1 MRVNLINEINPNY
14 TATEQIL
21 TNRGI
26 PYDKINA
33 YLNTID
39 SDINSFFDLN
49 NMEAAVKML
58 FKHLKSNSRILIQ
71 VDSDVDGFTSAAL
84 LYNYLRANYPNA
96 RIDYQ
101 VHDQKR
107 HGLDMV
113 DSIYQNK
120 YDLIIV
126 PDAGSNEY
134 EKHKELKDLNID
146 CLVLDHH
153 DALYESEFALVVNNQ
168 LSERYENKDLSG
180 VGIVWQLC
188 RAMDHF
194 SIEKSNRPADSYL
207 DLVAVGLVADMVDV
221 RSFETRR
228 LIDKGLEIINNPHAK
243 GKNIFLTEIIKK
255 QSYSLGPEVTPTGI
269 AFYIAPLINAVVR
282 VGTHEERI
290 FIFECFLDEIA
301 NELLPSTKRGSK
313 PGDTET
319 RVEQG
324 VRVAGNIRNRQK
336 REQEKAA
343 KIFGQHIDQE
353 YLDNNSLIVLDTGGT
368 VVKDLNGLIANQMQ
382 AKYKRPALVI
392 SEVDGY
398 IEGSARG
405 YESNVMKDFKEYI
418 NNSGLAEFAEG
429 HPNAFGVRFTKENF
443 KKFIEFSNKD
453 LDYGNAHKEYDV
465 DFIID
470 YEDLD
475 SDMILEIAKLEKLW
489 GTGLKEPLIMFKN
502 VIIDRTKKFLMK
514 GNTLKLMAKDIP
526 CIKFRAPD
534 GAFEELAPNE
544 YTNSIV
550 DIVGKPNLNVFNG
563 QTIGQIFI
571 EDYEIVGTKVNF

>member
-33 YLNTID
+33 YLNTTD
-39 SDINSFFDLN
+39 SDINNFLDLN

-58 FKHLKSNSRILIQ
+58 FKHLKNNSKILIQ

-134 EKHKELKDLNID
+134 EKHKILKDLNID

-153 DALYESEFALVVNNQ
+153 DAPYESEFALVVNNQ
-168 LSERYENKDLSG
+168 LSKRYENKDLSG

-194 SIEKSNRPADSYL
+194 SIEKPNRPADSYL
-207 DLVAVGLVADMVDV
+207 DLVAVGLVADMIDV

-228 LIDKGLEIINNPHAK
+228 LIDKGLEIINNPHAR
-243 GKNIFLTEIIKK
+243 GKNIFLAEIVKK
-255 QSYSLGPEVTPTGI
+255 QSYSLGSEVTLTGI

-324 VRVAGNIRNRQK
+324 VRVAVNIRNRQK
-336 REQEKAA
+336 REQDKAA
-343 KIFGQHIDQE
+343 KIFEQYINQE

-368 VVKDLNGLIANQMQ
+368 VAKDLNGLIANQMQ
-382 AKYKRPALVI
+382 AKYKRPALVV

-405 YESNVMKDFKEYI
+405 YESNIMKDFKSYVI
-418 NNSGLAEFAEG
+418 NSGLAEFAEG

-453 LDYGNAHKEYDV
+453 LDYGDAHKEYDV

-475 SDMILEIAKLEKLW
+475 SDMILEIAKLEKFW

-502 VIIDRTKKFLMK
+502 VIIDKTKKFLMK

-526 CIKFRAPD
+526 CIKFRAPE

-544 YTNSIV
+544 YIDSIV

-563 QTIGQIFI
+563 QTNAQIFI

>member
-1 MRVNLINEINPNY
+1 MKIRLINERNPKY
-14 TATEQIL
+14 TPTEQVL
-21 TNRGI
+21 VNRGI
-26 PYDKINA
+26 PYEDIEHF
-33 YLNTID
+33 LNLTD
-39 SDINSFFDLN
+39 DDIESFNDLDN
-49 NMEAAVKML
+49 IEEAVNMM
-58 FKHLKSNSRILIQ
+58 FHHLEKNSRILIQ

-84 LYNYLRANYPNA
+84 LYNYLRANYPES
-96 RIDYQ
+96 RIEYQ

-120 YDLIIV
+120 YDLVIV

-153 DALYESEFALVVNNQ
+153 DAPYESEFALVVNNQ

-194 SIEKSNRPADSYL
+194 SIEESNRPADSYL
-207 DLVAVGLVADMVDV
+207 DLVAVGLVADMMDV

-243 GKNIFLTEIIKK
+243 GKNTFLTEIVEK

-290 FIFECFLDEIA
+290 STFECFLDEIA
-301 NELLPSTKRGSK
+301 NEPLPSTKRGSK
-313 PGDTET
+313 PGDTEI

-336 REQEKAA
+336 REQDRGAET
-343 KIFGQHIDQE
+343 FGQHIDQE
-353 YLDNNSLIVLDTGGT
+353 YLDNNSFIVLDTGGT

-382 AKYKRPALVI
+382 SKYKRPSLVI
-392 SEVDGY
+392 SEVNGF
-398 IEGSARG
+398 IEGSGRG
-405 YESNVMKDFKEYI
+405 YESNVMKDFKGYI
-418 NNSGLAEFAEG
+418 NDSGLAEFAEG
-429 HPNAFGVRFTKENF
+429 HPNAFGVRFTQENF

-453 LDYGNAHKEYDV
+453 LDYGDAHKEYDV

-475 SDMILEIAKLEKLW
+475 SDMILEIAKLEKFW
-489 GTGLKEPLIMFKN
+489 GTGLKEPFIMFKN
-502 VIIDRTKKFLMK
+502 VNIDGTKKSLMK

-526 CIKFRAPD
+526 CIKFRAPE
-534 GAFEELAPNE
+534 GVFEELAPNE
-544 YTNSIV
+544 YTDSIV

-563 QTIGQIFI
+563 QTSGQIFI
-571 EDYEIVGTKVNF
+571 EDYKIVGTKVNF

>member
-1 MRVNLINEINPNY
+1 MQINLINEINPNY

-26 PYDKINA
+26 PYDKIDDF
-33 YLNTID
+33 LNTTD
-39 SDINSFFDLN
+39 SDINSFLDLN
-49 NMEAAVKML
+49 NMEAAVEML
-58 FKHLKSNSRILIQ
+58 FKHLKGESRILIQ
-71 VDSDVDGFTSAAL
+71 VDSDVDGYTSAAL
-84 LYNYLRANYPNA
+84 LYNYLRANHPNA

-120 YDLIIV
+120 YDLVIV

-146 CLVLDHH
+146 CLILDHH
-153 DALYESEFALVVNNQ
+153 DAPYESEFALVVNNQ
-168 LSERYENKDLSG
+168 LSEDYENKELSG

-194 SIEKSNRPADSYL
+194 SVGESNRLADSYL
-207 DLVAVGLVADMVDV
+207 DLVAVGLVADMMDV

-228 LIDKGLEIINNPHAK
+228 LIEKGLEIINNPHAK
-243 GKNIFLTEIIKK
+243 GKNTFLAEIVEK
-255 QSYSLGPEVTPTGI
+255 QSYSLRPEVTPTGI
-269 AFYIAPLINAVVR
+269 AFYIAPLVNAVVR

-290 FIFECFLDEIA
+290 SIFECFLDEIA
-301 NELLPSTKRGSK
+301 SEPLPSTKRGSK
-313 PGDTET
+313 PGDTEI

-336 REQEKAA
+336 REQDKGAET
-343 KIFGQHIDQE
+343 FGQHINHE

-382 AKYKRPALVI
+382 AKYKRPSLVI
-392 SEVDGY
+392 SEVDGF
-398 IEGSARG
+398 IEGSGRG
-405 YESNVMKDFKEYI
+405 YESNVMKDFKGYI
-418 NNSGLAEFAEG
+418 NDSGLAEFAEG

-443 KKFIEFSNKD
+443 EKFIEFSNKD
-453 LDYGNAHKEYDV
+453 LDYGDAHKEYDV

-489 GTGLKEPLIMFKN
+489 GTGLKEPFIMFKN
-502 VIIDRTKKFLMK
+502 VIIDRTKKSLMK

-526 CIKFRAPD
+526 CIKFRAPE

-544 YTNSIV
+544 YTDSIV

-563 QTIGQIFI
+563 QTNGQIFI
-571 EDYEIVGTKVNF
+571 DDYKIVGTKVNF

>member
-33 YLNTID
+33 YLNTTD
-39 SDINSFFDLN
+39 SDINSFLDLN

-58 FKHLKSNSRILIQ
+58 FKHLKSNSSILIQ

-107 HGLDMV
+107 HGLNMV

-134 EKHKELKDLNID
+134 EKHKILKDLNID

-153 DALYESEFALVVNNQ
+153 DAPYESEFALVVNNQ
-168 LSERYENKDLSG
+168 LSEKYENKDLSG

-194 SIEKSNRPADSYL
+194 SIEEPNRPADSYL
-207 DLVAVGLVADMVDV
+207 DLVAVGLVADMMDV

-243 GKNIFLTEIIKK
+243 GKNIFLAEIVKK

-269 AFYIAPLINAVVR
+269 AFYIAPLINSVVR

-324 VRVAGNIRNRQK
+324 VRVASNIRNRQK
-336 REQEKAA
+336 REQDKAA
-343 KIFGQHIDQE
+343 KIFEQHIDQE

-368 VVKDLNGLIANQMQ
+368 VAKDLNGLIANQMQ
-382 AKYKRPALVI
+382 AKYKRPALVV

-405 YESNVMKDFKEYI
+405 YESNIMKDFKSYVI
-418 NNSGLAEFAEG
+418 NSGLAEFAEG

-453 LDYGNAHKEYDV
+453 LDYGDAHKEYDV

-475 SDMILEIAKLEKLW
+475 SNMILEIAKLEKFW
-489 GTGLKEPLIMFKN
+489 GTGLQEPFIMFKN
-502 VIIDRTKKFLMK
+502 VVIDRSKKFLMK

-526 CIKFRAPD
+526 CIKFRAPK

-563 QTIGQIFI
+563 QINAQIFI

>member
-1 MRVNLINEINPNY
+1 MQINLINEMNPNY

-26 PYDKINA
+26 PYDKINGF
-33 YLNTID
+33 LNTTD
-39 SDINSFFDLN
+39 SDINSFLDLD

-58 FKHLKSNSRILIQ
+58 FKHLNGNSRILIQ

-84 LYNYLRANYPNA
+84 LYNYLRANYPNV
-96 RIDYQ
+96 RVDYQ

-120 YDLIIV
+120 YDLVIV

-153 DALYESEFALVVNNQ
+153 DAPYESEFALVVNNQ
-168 LSERYENKDLSG
+168 LSERYKNKDLSG

-194 SIEKSNRPADSYL
+194 SIEESNRPADSYL

-228 LIDKGLEIINNPHAK
+228 LIDKGLEMINNPHAK
-243 GKNIFLTEIIKK
+243 GKNIFLTEIVEK

-282 VGTHEERI
+282 VGTHVERI
-290 FIFECFLDEIA
+290 STFECFLDEIA
-301 NELLPSTKRGSK
+301 SEPLPSTKRGSK
-313 PGDTET
+313 PGDTEI

-336 REQEKAA
+336 REQDKGAET
-343 KIFGQHIDQE
+343 FGQHINQE
-353 YLDNNSLIVLDTGGT
+353 YLDNNSFIVLDTGGT

-382 AKYKRPALVI
+382 AKYKRPSLVI
-392 SEVDGY
+392 SEVDGF
-398 IEGSARG
+398 IEGSGRG
-405 YESNVMKDFKEYI
+405 YESNILKDFKEYI
-418 NNSGLAEFAEG
+418 NDSGLAEFAEG

-443 KKFIEFSNKD
+443 KEFIEFSNKD
-453 LDYGNAHKEYDV
+453 LDYGDAHKEYDV

-475 SDMILEIAKLEKLW
+475 SDMILEIAKLEKFW
-489 GTGLKEPLIMFKN
+489 GTGLNEPFIMFKN
-502 VIIDRTKKFLMK
+502 VNIDGTKKSLMK
-514 GNTLKLMAKDIP
+514 SNTLKLMAKDIP
-526 CIKFRAPD
+526 CIKFRAPE

-550 DIVGKPNLNVFNG
+550 DIVGRPNLNVFNG
-563 QTIGQIFI
+563 QTSGQIFI
-571 EDYEIVGTKVNF
+571 EDYKIVGTKVNF

>member
-1 MRVNLINEINPNY
+1 MQINLINEINPNY

-33 YLNTID
+33 YLNTTD
-39 SDINSFFDLN
+39 SDINSFLDLN

-153 DALYESEFALVVNNQ
+153 DAPYESEFALVVNNQ
-168 LSERYENKDLSG
+168 LSEKYENKDLSG

-194 SIEKSNRPADSYL
+194 SIEKLNRPADSYL
-207 DLVAVGLVADMVDV
+207 DLVAVGLIADMVDI

-228 LIDKGLEIINNPHAK
+228 LIDKGLEIINNPYAR
-243 GKNIFLTEIIKK
+243 GKNIFLTKIVEK

-269 AFYIAPLINAVVR
+269 AFYIAPLINSVVR

-301 NELLPSTKRGSK
+301 DELLPSTKRGSE

-336 REQEKAA
+336 REQDKAA
-343 KIFGQHIDQE
+343 KIFEQHIDQE

-368 VVKDLNGLIANQMQ
+368 VTKDLNGLIANQMQ
-382 AKYKRPALVI
+382 AKYKRPSLVV

-405 YESNVMKDFKEYI
+405 YESNIMKDFKSYVI
-418 NNSGLAEFAEG
+418 DSGLAEFAEG

-443 KKFIEFSNKD
+443 KKFIELSNKD
-453 LDYGNAHKEYDV
+453 LDYGDAHKEYDV

-475 SDMILEIAKLEKLW
+475 SDMILEIAKLEKFW

-502 VIIDRTKKFLMK
+502 VIIDKTKKSLMK

-526 CIKFRAPD
+526 CIKFRAPE

-563 QTIGQIFI
+563 QTNGQIFI
-571 EDYEIVGTKVNF
+571 EDYKIVGTKVNF

>member
-33 YLNTID
+33 YLNTTD
-39 SDINSFFDLN
+39 SDINSFLDLN
-49 NMEAAVKML
+49 NMEAAIKML

-134 EKHKELKDLNID
+134 EKHKVLKDLNID
-146 CLVLDHH
+146 CLILDHH
-153 DALYESEFALVVNNQ
+153 DTPYESEFALVVNNQ
-168 LSERYENKDLSG
+168 LSERYKNKDLSG

-194 SIEKSNRPADSYL
+194 SIEKLNRPADSYL
-207 DLVAVGLVADMVDV
+207 DLVAVGLIADMMDI

-243 GKNIFLTEIIKK
+243 GKNIFLAEIVKK
-255 QSYSLGPEVTPTGI
+255 QSYSLGPEVTPIGI

-290 FIFECFLDEIA
+290 FIFKCFLDEIA

-368 VVKDLNGLIANQMQ
+368 VAKDLNGLIANQMQ
-382 AKYKRPALVI
+382 AKYKRPALVV

-405 YESNVMKDFKEYI
+405 YESNIMKDFKSYVI
-418 NNSGLAEFAEG
+418 NSGLAEFAEG

-443 KKFIEFSNKD
+443 KKFIEFSNMD
-453 LDYGNAHKEYDV
+453 LNYGDAHKEYDV

-475 SDMILEIAKLEKLW
+475 SDMILEIAKLEKFW

-502 VIIDRTKKFLMK
+502 VIIDKTKKFLMK

-550 DIVGKPNLNVFNG
+550 DIVGKPNLNVFND
-563 QTIGQIFI
+563 QINAQIFI

>member
-1 MRVNLINEINPNY
+1 MQINLINEINPNY

-33 YLNTID
+33 YLNTTD
-39 SDINSFFDLN
+39 SDINSFLDLN

-153 DALYESEFALVVNNQ
+153 DAPYESEFALVVNNQ
-168 LSERYENKDLSG
+168 LSEKYENKDLSG

-194 SIEKSNRPADSYL
+194 SIEKPNRPADSYL
-207 DLVAVGLVADMVDV
+207 DLVAVGLIADMVDI

-228 LIDKGLEIINNPHAK
+228 LIDKGLEIINNPYAR
-243 GKNIFLTEIIKK
+243 GKNIFLTKIVEK

-269 AFYIAPLINAVVR
+269 AFYIAPLINSVVR

-301 NELLPSTKRGSK
+301 DELLPSTKRGSE

-336 REQEKAA
+336 REQDKAA
-343 KIFGQHIDQE
+343 KIFEQHIDQE

-368 VVKDLNGLIANQMQ
+368 VTKDLNGLIANQMQ
-382 AKYKRPALVI
+382 ANYKRPSLVV

-405 YESNVMKDFKEYI
+405 YESNIMKDFKSYVI
-418 NNSGLAEFAEG
+418 DSGLAEFAEG

-443 KKFIEFSNKD
+443 KKFIELSNKD
-453 LDYGNAHKEYDV
+453 LDYGDAHKEYDV

-475 SDMILEIAKLEKLW
+475 SDMILEIAKLEKFW

-502 VIIDRTKKFLMK
+502 VIIDKTKKSLMK

-526 CIKFRAPD
+526 CIKFRAPE

-563 QTIGQIFI
+563 QTNGQIFI
-571 EDYEIVGTKVNF
+571 EDYKIVGTKVNF

>member
-1 MRVNLINEINPNY
+1 MQINLINEINPNY

-33 YLNTID
+33 YLNTTD
-39 SDINSFFDLN
+39 SDINSFLDLN

-153 DALYESEFALVVNNQ
+153 DTPYESEFALVVNNQ
-168 LSERYENKDLSG
+168 LSEKYENKDLSG

-194 SIEKSNRPADSYL
+194 SIEKLNRPADSYL
-207 DLVAVGLVADMVDV
+207 DLVAVGLIADMVDI

-228 LIDKGLEIINNPHAK
+228 LIDKGLEIINNPHAR
-243 GKNIFLTEIIKK
+243 GKNIFLTKIVEK
-255 QSYSLGPEVTPTGI
+255 QSYSLGSEVTPTGI

-368 VVKDLNGLIANQMQ
+368 VAKDLNGLIANQMQ
-382 AKYKRPALVI
+382 AKYKRPSLVV

-405 YESNVMKDFKEYI
+405 YESNIMKDFKEYI

-475 SDMILEIAKLEKLW
+475 SDMILEIAKLEKFW
-489 GTGLKEPLIMFKN
+489 GTGLKEPFIMFKN
-502 VIIDRTKKFLMK
+502 VIIDRTKKSLMK

-526 CIKFRAPD
+526 CIKFRAHE

-563 QTIGQIFI
+563 QINAQIFI

>member
-1 MRVNLINEINPNY
+1 MQINLINEINPNY

-26 PYDKINA
+26 PYDKIDGF
-33 YLNTID
+33 LNTTD
-39 SDINSFFDLN
+39 SDINSFLDLN

-58 FKHLKSNSRILIQ
+58 FKHLKGNSRILIQ

-84 LYNYLRANYPNA
+84 LYNYLRANYPNV

-113 DSIYQNK
+113 DGIYQNK
-120 YDLIIV
+120 YDLVIV

-153 DALYESEFALVVNNQ
+153 DAPYESEFALVVNNQ
-168 LSERYENKDLSG
+168 LSERYENKELSG

-194 SIEKSNRPADSYL
+194 SIEEPNRPADSYL
-207 DLVAVGLVADMVDV
+207 DLVAVGLVADMMDV

-243 GKNIFLTEIIKK
+243 GKNIFLTEIVEK

-290 FIFECFLDEIA
+290 SIFECFLDEIA
-301 NELLPSTKRGSK
+301 NEPLPSTKRGSK
-313 PGDTET
+313 PGDTEI

-336 REQEKAA
+336 REQDRSAET
-343 KIFGQHIDQE
+343 FGQHIDQE
-353 YLDNNSLIVLDTGGT
+353 YLDNNSLIVLDTGGA

-382 AKYKRPALVI
+382 SKYKRPSLVI
-392 SEVDGY
+392 SEVDGF
-398 IEGSARG
+398 IEGSGRG
-405 YESNVMKDFKEYI
+405 YESNIMKDFKGYI
-418 NNSGLAEFAEG
+418 NDSGLAEFAEG

-453 LDYGNAHKEYDV
+453 LDYGDAHKEYDV

-470 YEDLD
+470 YEDLN
-475 SDMILEIAKLEKLW
+475 SDMILEIAKLEKFW
-489 GTGLKEPLIMFKN
+489 GTGLKEPFIMFKN
-502 VIIDRTKKFLMK
+502 VNIDGTKKSLMK
-514 GNTLKLMAKDIP
+514 RNTLKLMAKDIP
-526 CIKFRAPD
+526 CIKFRAPE

-544 YTNSIV
+544 YTDSIV

-563 QTIGQIFI
+563 QTSGQIFI
-571 EDYEIVGTKVNF
+571 EDYKIVGTKVNF

>member
-33 YLNTID
+33 YLNTTD
-39 SDINSFFDLN
+39 SDINSFLDLN
-49 NMEAAVKML
+49 NMEAAVKLL
-58 FKHLKSNSRILIQ
+58 FKHLKANSRILIQ

-134 EKHKELKDLNID
+134 EKHKILKDLNID

-153 DALYESEFALVVNNQ
+153 DAPYESEFALVVNNQ
-168 LSERYENKDLSG
+168 LSKRYENKDLSG

-194 SIEKSNRPADSYL
+194 SVEKPNRPADSYL

-243 GKNIFLTEIIKK
+243 GKNIFLAEIVKK
-255 QSYSLGPEVTPTGI
+255 QSYSLGSEVTPTGI
-269 AFYIAPLINAVVR
+269 AFYIAPLINSVVR

-336 REQEKAA
+336 REQDKAA

-368 VVKDLNGLIANQMQ
+368 VAKDLNGLIANQMQ
-382 AKYKRPALVI
+382 AKYKRPSLVV

-405 YESNVMKDFKEYI
+405 YESNIMKDFKSYVI
-418 NNSGLAEFAEG
+418 NSGLAEFAEG

-443 KKFIEFSNKD
+443 KKFIELSNND
-453 LDYGNAHKEYDV
+453 LDYGDAHKEYDV

-475 SDMILEIAKLEKLW
+475 SDMILEIAKLEKFW
-489 GTGLKEPLIMFKN
+489 GTGLQEPFIMFKN
-502 VIIDRTKKFLMK
+502 VVIDRTKKFLMK

-526 CIKFRAPD
+526 CIKFRAPE

-544 YTNSIV
+544 YINSIV

-563 QTIGQIFI
+563 QINAQIFI

>member
-33 YLNTID
+33 YLNTTD
-39 SDINSFFDLN
+39 SDINSFLDLN
-49 NMEAAVKML
+49 NMEAAVKLL
-58 FKHLKSNSRILIQ
+58 FKHLKANSRILIQ

-134 EKHKELKDLNID
+134 EKHKILKDLNID

-153 DALYESEFALVVNNQ
+153 DAPYESEFALVVNNQ
-168 LSERYENKDLSG
+168 LSKRYENKDLSG

-194 SIEKSNRPADSYL
+194 SVEKPNRPADSYL

-243 GKNIFLTEIIKK
+243 GKNIFLAEIVKK

-269 AFYIAPLINAVVR
+269 AFYIAPLINSVVR

-324 VRVAGNIRNRQK
+324 VRVAVNIRNRQK
-336 REQEKAA
+336 REQDKAA

-368 VVKDLNGLIANQMQ
+368 VAKDLNGLIANQMQ
-382 AKYKRPALVI
+382 AKYKRPSLVV

-405 YESNVMKDFKEYI
+405 YESNIMKDFKSYVI
-418 NNSGLAEFAEG
+418 NSGLAEFAEG

-443 KKFIEFSNKD
+443 KKFIELSNND
-453 LDYGNAHKEYDV
+453 LDYGDAHKEYDV

-475 SDMILEIAKLEKLW
+475 SDMILEIAKLEKFW
-489 GTGLKEPLIMFKN
+489 GTGLQEPFIMFKN
-502 VIIDRTKKFLMK
+502 VVIDRTKKFLMK

-526 CIKFRAPD
+526 CIKFRAPE

-544 YTNSIV
+544 YINSIV

-563 QTIGQIFI
+563 QINAQIFI

>member
-33 YLNTID
+33 YLNTTD
-39 SDINSFFDLN
+39 SDINSFLDLN
-49 NMEAAVKML
+49 NMEAAIKML

-134 EKHKELKDLNID
+134 EKHKILKDLNID
-146 CLVLDHH
+146 CLILDHH
-153 DALYESEFALVVNNQ
+153 DTPYESEFALVVNNQ
-168 LSERYENKDLSG
+168 LSERYKNKDLSG

-194 SIEKSNRPADSYL
+194 SIEKLNRPADSYL
-207 DLVAVGLVADMVDV
+207 DLVAVGLIADMMDI

-243 GKNIFLTEIIKK
+243 GKNIFLAEIVKK
-255 QSYSLGPEVTPTGI
+255 QSYSLGPEVTPIGI

-290 FIFECFLDEIA
+290 FIFKCFLDEIA

-368 VVKDLNGLIANQMQ
+368 VAKDLNGLIANQMQ
-382 AKYKRPALVI
+382 AKYKRPALVV

-405 YESNVMKDFKEYI
+405 YESNIMKDFKSYVI
-418 NNSGLAEFAEG
+418 NSGLAEFAEG

-443 KKFIEFSNKD
+443 KKFIEFSNMD
-453 LDYGNAHKEYDV
+453 LNYGDAHKEYDV

-475 SDMILEIAKLEKLW
+475 SDMILEIAKLEKFW

-502 VIIDRTKKFLMK
+502 VIIDKTKKFLMK

-550 DIVGKPNLNVFNG
+550 DIVGKPNLNVFND
-563 QTIGQIFI
+563 QINAQIFI

>member
-33 YLNTID
+33 YLNTTD
-39 SDINSFFDLN
+39 SDINSFLDLN
-49 NMEAAVKML
+49 NMEAAVEML

-134 EKHKELKDLNID
+134 EKHKILKDLNID

-153 DALYESEFALVVNNQ
+153 DAPYESEFALVVNNQ

-194 SIEKSNRPADSYL
+194 SIEKPNRLADSYL
-207 DLVAVGLVADMVDV
+207 DLVAVGLVADMMDV

-243 GKNIFLTEIIKK
+243 DKNIFLAEIVKK

-269 AFYIAPLINAVVR
+269 AFYIAPLINSIVR

-301 NELLPSTKRGSK
+301 DELLPSTKRGSE

-336 REQEKAA
+336 REQDKAA
-343 KIFGQHIDQE
+343 KIFEQYIDQE
-353 YLDNNSLIVLDTGGT
+353 YLDNNSLIALDTGGT
-368 VVKDLNGLIANQMQ
+368 VAKDLNGLIANQMQ
-382 AKYKRPALVI
+382 AKYKRPSLVV

-405 YESNVMKDFKEYI
+405 YESNIMKDFKSYVI
-418 NNSGLAEFAEG
+418 NSRLAEFAEG

-453 LDYGNAHKEYDV
+453 LDYGDAHKEYDV

-475 SDMILEIAKLEKLW
+475 SDMILEIAKLEKFW
-489 GTGLKEPLIMFKN
+489 GTGLQEPFIMFKN
-502 VIIDRTKKFLMK
+502 VVIDRTKKFLMK

-526 CIKFRAPD
+526 CIKFRAPE

-544 YTNSIV
+544 YTDSIV

-563 QTIGQIFI
+563 QINAQIFI

>member
-33 YLNTID
+33 YLNTTD
-39 SDINSFFDLN
+39 SDINSFLDLN
-49 NMEAAVKML
+49 NMEAAVKLL
-58 FKHLKSNSRILIQ
+58 FKHLKANSRILIQ

-134 EKHKELKDLNID
+134 EKHKILKDLNID

-153 DALYESEFALVVNNQ
+153 DAPYESEFALVVNNQ
-168 LSERYENKDLSG
+168 LSKRYENKDLSG

-194 SIEKSNRPADSYL
+194 SVEKPNRPADSYL

-243 GKNIFLTEIIKK
+243 GKNIFLAEIVKK

-269 AFYIAPLINAVVR
+269 AFYIAPLINSVVR

-336 REQEKAA
+336 REQDKAA

-368 VVKDLNGLIANQMQ
+368 VAKDLNGLIANQMQ
-382 AKYKRPALVI
+382 AKYKRPSLVV

-405 YESNVMKDFKEYI
+405 YESNIMKDFKSYVI
-418 NNSGLAEFAEG
+418 NSGLAEFAEG
-429 HPNAFGVRFTKENF
+429 HPNAFGVRFTKENI
-443 KKFIEFSNKD
+443 KKFIELSNND
-453 LDYGNAHKEYDV
+453 LDYGDAHKEYDV

-475 SDMILEIAKLEKLW
+475 SDMILEIAKLEKFW
-489 GTGLKEPLIMFKN
+489 GTGLQEPFIMFKN
-502 VIIDRTKKFLMK
+502 VVIDRTKKFLMK

-526 CIKFRAPD
+526 CIKFRAPE

-544 YTNSIV
+544 YINSIV

-563 QTIGQIFI
+563 QINAQIFI

>member
-1 MRVNLINEINPNY
+1 
-14 TATEQIL
+14 
-21 TNRGI
+21 
-26 PYDKINA
+26 
-33 YLNTID
+33 
-39 SDINSFFDLN
+39 
-49 NMEAAVKML
+49 
-58 FKHLKSNSRILIQ
+58 
-71 VDSDVDGFTSAAL
+71 
-84 LYNYLRANYPNA
+84 
-96 RIDYQ
+96 
-101 VHDQKR
+101 
-107 HGLDMV
+107 
-113 DSIYQNK
+113 
-120 YDLIIV
+120 
-126 PDAGSNEY
+126 
-134 EKHKELKDLNID
+134 
-146 CLVLDHH
+146 
-153 DALYESEFALVVNNQ
+153 
-168 LSERYENKDLSG
+168 
-180 VGIVWQLC
+180 
-188 RAMDHF
+188 
-194 SIEKSNRPADSYL
+194 
-207 DLVAVGLVADMVDV
+207 MVDV

-228 LIDKGLEIINNPHAK
+228 LIDKGLEIINNPHAR
-243 GKNIFLTEIIKK
+243 GKNIFLAEIVKK

-336 REQEKAA
+336 REQDKAG
-343 KIFGQHIDQE
+343 KIFEQHIDQE

-368 VVKDLNGLIANQMQ
+368 VAKDLNGLIANQMQ
-382 AKYKRPALVI
+382 SKYKRPALVI

-429 HPNAFGVRFTKENF
+429 HSNAFGIRFTKENF

-475 SDMILEIAKLEKLW
+475 SDMILEIAKLEKFW
-489 GTGLKEPLIMFKN
+489 GTGLQEPFIMFKN

-526 CIKFRAPD
+526 CIKFRAPE

-544 YTNSIV
+544 YTDSIV

-563 QTIGQIFI
+563 QTSGQIFI
-571 EDYEIVGTKVNF
+571 EDYKIVGTKVNF

>member
-33 YLNTID
+33 YLNTTD
-39 SDINSFFDLN
+39 SDINSFLDLN

-113 DSIYQNK
+113 DGIYQNK

-134 EKHKELKDLNID
+134 EKHKILKDLNID

-153 DALYESEFALVVNNQ
+153 DAPYESEFALVVNNQ

-194 SIEKSNRPADSYL
+194 SIEKPNRPADSYL
-207 DLVAVGLVADMVDV
+207 DLVAVGLVADMMDV

-243 GKNIFLTEIIKK
+243 GKNIFLAEIVKK

-269 AFYIAPLINAVVR
+269 AFYIAPLINSVVR

-313 PGDTET
+313 SGTET

-324 VRVAGNIRNRQK
+324 VRIAGNIRNRQK

-343 KIFGQHIDQE
+343 KIFEQHIDQE

-368 VVKDLNGLIANQMQ
+368 VAKDLNGLIANQMQ
-382 AKYKRPALVI
+382 AKYKRPALVV

-405 YESNVMKDFKEYI
+405 YESNIMKDFKSYVVD
-418 NNSGLAEFAEG
+418 SGLAEFAEG

-453 LDYGNAHKEYDV
+453 LDYGDAHKEYDV

-475 SDMILEIAKLEKLW
+475 SDMILEIAKLEKFW
-489 GTGLKEPLIMFKN
+489 GTGLQEPLIMFKN
-502 VIIDRTKKFLMK
+502 VIIDKTKKFLMK

-526 CIKFRAPD
+526 CIKFRAPE

-544 YTNSIV
+544 YTDSIV

-563 QTIGQIFI
+563 QINAQILI

>member
-21 TNRGI
+21 INRGI

-33 YLNTID
+33 YLNTTD
-39 SDINSFFDLN
+39 SDINSFLDLN
-49 NMEAAVKML
+49 NMEAAVEML
-58 FKHLKSNSRILIQ
+58 FKHLKSNSSILIQ

-134 EKHKELKDLNID
+134 EKHKILKDLNID
-146 CLVLDHH
+146 CLILDHH
-153 DALYESEFALVVNNQ
+153 DAPYESEFALVVNNQ
-168 LSERYENKDLSG
+168 LSEKYENKDLSG

-194 SIEKSNRPADSYL
+194 SIEEPNRPADSYL
-207 DLVAVGLVADMVDV
+207 DLVAVGLVADMMDV

-243 GKNIFLTEIIKK
+243 GKNIFLAEIVKK

-269 AFYIAPLINAVVR
+269 AFYIAPLINSVVR

-324 VRVAGNIRNRQK
+324 VRVASNIRNRQK
-336 REQEKAA
+336 REQDKAA
-343 KIFGQHIDQE
+343 KIFEQHIDQE

-368 VVKDLNGLIANQMQ
+368 VAKDLNGLIANQMQ
-382 AKYKRPALVI
+382 AKYKRPALVV

-405 YESNVMKDFKEYI
+405 YESNIMKDFKSYVI
-418 NNSGLAEFAEG
+418 NSGLAEFAEG

-453 LDYGNAHKEYDV
+453 LDYGDAHKEYDV

-475 SDMILEIAKLEKLW
+475 SNMILEIAKLEKFW
-489 GTGLKEPLIMFKN
+489 GTGLQEPFIMFKN
-502 VIIDRTKKFLMK
+502 VVIDRSKKFLMK

-526 CIKFRAPD
+526 CIKFRAPK

-563 QTIGQIFI
+563 QINAQIFI

>member
-33 YLNTID
+33 YLNTTD
-39 SDINSFFDLN
+39 SDINSFLDLN
-49 NMEAAVKML
+49 NIEAAVKML
-58 FKHLKSNSRILIQ
+58 FKHLKNNSRILIQ

-113 DSIYQNK
+113 DSIYQKK

-134 EKHKELKDLNID
+134 EKHKILKDLNID

-153 DALYESEFALVVNNQ
+153 DAPYESEFALVVNNQ
-168 LSERYENKDLSG
+168 LSERYENKNLSG

-194 SIEKSNRPADSYL
+194 SIEKPNRPADSYL
-207 DLVAVGLVADMVDV
+207 DLVAVGLVADMMDV

-243 GKNIFLTEIIKK
+243 GKNIFLTEIVKK

-269 AFYIAPLINAVVR
+269 AFYIAPLINSVVR

-301 NELLPSTKRGSK
+301 NELVPSTKRGSK

-324 VRVAGNIRNRQK
+324 VRIAVNIRNRQK
-336 REQEKAA
+336 REQDKAA
-343 KIFGQHIDQE
+343 KIFEQYINQE
-353 YLDNNSLIVLDTGGT
+353 YLDNNSLIVLDTGGI
-368 VVKDLNGLIANQMQ
+368 VAKDLNGLIANQIQ
-382 AKYKRPALVI
+382 AKYKRPTLVV

-405 YESNVMKDFKEYI
+405 YESNIMKDFKSYVI
-418 NNSGLAEFAEG
+418 NSGLAEFAEG

-443 KKFIEFSNKD
+443 KKFIEFSNKN
-453 LDYGNAHKEYDV
+453 LDYGDAHKEYDV

-475 SDMILEIAKLEKLW
+475 SNMILEIAKLEKFW
-489 GTGLKEPLIMFKN
+489 GTGLQEPLIMFKN
-502 VIIDRTKKFLMK
+502 VIIDKTKKFLMK
-514 GNTLKLMAKDIP
+514 GNTLKLMVKDIP
-526 CIKFRAPD
+526 CIKFRVPE
-534 GAFEELAPNE
+534 GAFEELAPND
-544 YTNSIV
+544 YINSIV

-563 QTIGQIFI
+563 QINAQIFI

>member
-33 YLNTID
+33 YLNTTD
-39 SDINSFFDLN
+39 SDINSFLDLN
-49 NMEAAVKML
+49 NMEAAVEML
-58 FKHLKSNSRILIQ
+58 FKHLKANSRILIQ

-153 DALYESEFALVVNNQ
+153 DAPYESEFALVVNNQ
-168 LSERYENKDLSG
+168 LSEKYENKDLSG

-194 SIEKSNRPADSYL
+194 SIEKPNRPADSYL
-207 DLVAVGLVADMVDV
+207 DLVAVGLVADMMDV

-243 GKNIFLTEIIKK
+243 GKNIFLAEIVKK

-269 AFYIAPLINAVVR
+269 AFYIAPLINSVVR

-301 NELLPSTKRGSK
+301 NELVPSTKRGSK

-343 KIFGQHIDQE
+343 KIFEQHIDQE

-368 VVKDLNGLIANQMQ
+368 VAKDLNGLIANQMQ
-382 AKYKRPALVI
+382 AKYKRPSLVV

-405 YESNVMKDFKEYI
+405 YESNIMKDFKSYVI
-418 NNSGLAEFAEG
+418 NSGLAEFAEG

-453 LDYGNAHKEYDV
+453 LDYGDAHKEYDV

-475 SDMILEIAKLEKLW
+475 SDMILEIAKLEKFW
-489 GTGLKEPLIMFKN
+489 GTGLQEPLIMFKN
-502 VIIDRTKKFLMK
+502 VVIDRTKKFLMK

-526 CIKFRAPD
+526 CIKFRAPE

-544 YTNSIV
+544 YTDSIV

-563 QTIGQIFI
+563 QINAQIFI

>member
-33 YLNTID
+33 YLNTTD
-39 SDINSFFDLN
+39 SDINSFLDLN

-58 FKHLKSNSRILIQ
+58 FKHLKANSRILIQ

-96 RIDYQ
+96 RINYQ

-134 EKHKELKDLNID
+134 KKHKILKDLNID

-153 DALYESEFALVVNNQ
+153 DAPYESEFALVINNQ

-194 SIEKSNRPADSYL
+194 SIEKPNRPADSYL
-207 DLVAVGLVADMVDV
+207 DLVAVGLVADMMDV

-243 GKNIFLTEIIKK
+243 DKNIFLAEIVKK
-255 QSYSLGPEVTPTGI
+255 QSYSLGSEVTPTGI

-282 VGTHEERI
+282 AGTHEERI

-324 VRVAGNIRNRQK
+324 VRVAVNIRNRQK
-336 REQEKAA
+336 REQDKAA
-343 KIFGQHIDQE
+343 KIFEQYINQE

-368 VVKDLNGLIANQMQ
+368 VAKDLNGLIANQIQ
-382 AKYKRPALVI
+382 AKYKRPTLVV
-392 SEVDGY
+392 SEMDGY

-405 YESNVMKDFKEYI
+405 YESNIMKDFKNYVI
-418 NNSGLAEFAEG
+418 NSGLAEFAEG

-453 LDYGNAHKEYDV
+453 LDYGDAHKEYDV

-475 SDMILEIAKLEKLW
+475 SDMILEIAKLEKFW
-489 GTGLKEPLIMFKN
+489 GTGLQEPLIMFKN
-502 VIIDRTKKFLMK
+502 VIIDKTKKFLMK

-526 CIKFRAPD
+526 CIKFRAPE

-544 YTNSIV
+544 YINSIV

-563 QTIGQIFI
+563 QINAQIFI

>member
-33 YLNTID
+33 YLNTTD
-39 SDINSFFDLN
+39 ADINSFLDLN
-49 NMEAAVKML
+49 NIEAAVEML
-58 FKHLKSNSRILIQ
+58 FKHLKANSRILIQ

-134 EKHKELKDLNID
+134 EKHKILKDLNID
-146 CLVLDHH
+146 CLILDHH
-153 DALYESEFALVVNNQ
+153 DAPYESEFALVVNNQ
-168 LSERYENKDLSG
+168 LSEKYENKDLSG

-194 SIEKSNRPADSYL
+194 SIEKPNRPADSYL
-207 DLVAVGLVADMVDV
+207 DLVAVGLVADMMDV

-243 GKNIFLTEIIKK
+243 DKNIFLAEIVKK

-269 AFYIAPLINAVVR
+269 AFYIAPLINSVVR

-324 VRVAGNIRNRQK
+324 VRIAGNIRNRQK

-368 VVKDLNGLIANQMQ
+368 VAKDLNGLIANQMQ
-382 AKYKRPALVI
+382 AKYKRPSLVV

-405 YESNVMKDFKEYI
+405 YESNIMKDFKSYVI
-418 NNSGLAEFAEG
+418 NSGLAEFAEG

-443 KKFIEFSNKD
+443 KKFIELSNKE
-453 LDYGNAHKEYDV
+453 LDYGDAHKEYDV

-475 SDMILEIAKLEKLW
+475 SDMILEIAKLEKFW
-489 GTGLKEPLIMFKN
+489 GTGLKEPLIMLKN

-526 CIKFRAPD
+526 CIKFRAPE

-544 YTNSIV
+544 YTDSIV

-563 QTIGQIFI
+563 QTNAQIFI

>member
-1 MRVNLINEINPNY
+1 MQVNLINEINPNY

-33 YLNTID
+33 YLNTTD
-39 SDINSFFDLN
+39 SDINSFLDLN

-58 FKHLKSNSRILIQ
+58 FKHLKCNSRILIQ

-96 RIDYQ
+96 RMDYQ

-107 HGLDMV
+107 HGLDMI

-153 DALYESEFALVVNNQ
+153 DAPYESEFALVVNNQ

-194 SIEKSNRPADSYL
+194 SIEEPNRPADSYL

-228 LIDKGLEIINNPHAK
+228 LIDKGLEIINNPHAR
-243 GKNIFLTEIIKK
+243 GKNIFLTKIVEK
-255 QSYSLGPEVTPTGI
+255 QSYSLGSEVTPTGI

-301 NELLPSTKRGSK
+301 SELLPSTKKGSK

-324 VRVAGNIRNRQK
+324 VRIAGNIKNRQK
-336 REQEKAA
+336 KEQDRVA

-368 VVKDLNGLIANQMQ
+368 VAKDLNGLIANQMQ
-382 AKYKRPALVI
+382 AKYKRPALVV

-405 YESNVMKDFKEYI
+405 YESNIMKDFKEYI

-475 SDMILEIAKLEKLW
+475 SDMILEIAKLEKFW
-489 GTGLKEPLIMFKN
+489 GTGLKEPFIMFKN
-502 VIIDRTKKFLMK
+502 VVIDKTKKFLMK
-514 GNTLKLMAKDIP
+514 GNTLKLIVKDIP
-526 CIKFRAPD
+526 CIKFKAPEGVFD
-534 GAFEELAPNE
+534 ELAPNE
-544 YTNSIV
+544 YTSSII

-571 EDYEIVGTKVNF
+571 EDYNIVGTKVNF

>member
-1 MRVNLINEINPNY
+1 MQINLINEINPNY

-26 PYDKINA
+26 PYDKIDGF
-33 YLNTID
+33 LNTTD
-39 SDINSFFDLN
+39 SDINSFLDLN

-58 FKHLKSNSRILIQ
+58 FKHLKGNSRILIQ

-84 LYNYLRANYPNA
+84 LYNYLRANYPNV

-113 DSIYQNK
+113 DGIYQNK
-120 YDLIIV
+120 YDLVIV

-153 DALYESEFALVVNNQ
+153 DAPYESEFALVVNNQ
-168 LSERYENKDLSG
+168 LSERYENKELSG

-194 SIEKSNRPADSYL
+194 SIEEPNRPADSYL
-207 DLVAVGLVADMVDV
+207 DLVAVGLVADMMDV

-228 LIDKGLEIINNPHAK
+228 LIDKGLEIINNSHAK
-243 GKNIFLTEIIKK
+243 GKNIFLTEIVEK

-290 FIFECFLDEIA
+290 SIFECFLDEIA
-301 NELLPSTKRGSK
+301 NEPLPSTKRGSK
-313 PGDTET
+313 PGDTEI

-336 REQEKAA
+336 REQDRSAET
-343 KIFGQHIDQE
+343 FGQHIDQE
-353 YLDNNSLIVLDTGGT
+353 YLDNNSLIVLDTGGA

-382 AKYKRPALVI
+382 SKYKRPSLVI
-392 SEVDGY
+392 SEVDGF
-398 IEGSARG
+398 IEGSGRG
-405 YESNVMKDFKEYI
+405 YESNIMKDFKGYI
-418 NNSGLAEFAEG
+418 NDSGLAEFAEG

-453 LDYGNAHKEYDV
+453 LDYGDAHKEYDV

-470 YEDLD
+470 YEDLN
-475 SDMILEIAKLEKLW
+475 SDMILEIAKLEKFW
-489 GTGLKEPLIMFKN
+489 GTGLKEPFIMFKN
-502 VIIDRTKKFLMK
+502 VNIDGTKKSLMK
-514 GNTLKLMAKDIP
+514 RNTLKLMAKDIP
-526 CIKFRAPD
+526 CIKFRAPE

-544 YTNSIV
+544 YTDSIV

-563 QTIGQIFI
+563 QTSGQIFI
-571 EDYEIVGTKVNF
+571 EDYKIVGTKVNF

>member
-33 YLNTID
+33 YLNTTD
-39 SDINSFFDLN
+39 SDINSFLDLN
-49 NMEAAVKML
+49 NMEAAVEML

-134 EKHKELKDLNID
+134 EKHKILKDLNID

-153 DALYESEFALVVNNQ
+153 DAPYESEFALVVNNQ

-194 SIEKSNRPADSYL
+194 SIEKPNRLADSYL
-207 DLVAVGLVADMVDV
+207 DLVAVGLVADMMDV

-243 GKNIFLTEIIKK
+243 DKNIFLAEIVKK

-269 AFYIAPLINAVVR
+269 AFYIAPLINSIVR

-290 FIFECFLDEIA
+290 FTFECFLDEIA

-336 REQEKAA
+336 REQDKAA
-343 KIFGQHIDQE
+343 KIFEQYIDQE
-353 YLDNNSLIVLDTGGT
+353 YLDNNSLIALDTGGT
-368 VVKDLNGLIANQMQ
+368 VAKDLNGLIANQMQ
-382 AKYKRPALVI
+382 AKYKRPALVV

-405 YESNVMKDFKEYI
+405 YESNIMKDFKSYVI
-418 NNSGLAEFAEG
+418 NSRLAEFAEG

-453 LDYGNAHKEYDV
+453 LDYGDAHKEYDV

-475 SDMILEIAKLEKLW
+475 SDMILEIAKLEKFW
-489 GTGLKEPLIMFKN
+489 GTGLQEPFIMFKN
-502 VIIDRTKKFLMK
+502 VVIDRTKKFLMK

-526 CIKFRAPD
+526 CIKFRAPE

-544 YTNSIV
+544 YTDSIV

-563 QTIGQIFI
+563 QINAQIFI
-571 EDYEIVGTKVNF
+571 EDYEIVGTKVIF

>member
-1 MRVNLINEINPNY
+1 MQINLINEINPNY

-33 YLNTID
+33 YLNTTD
-39 SDINSFFDLN
+39 SDINSFLDLN

-58 FKHLKSNSRILIQ
+58 FKHLKCNSRILIQ

-153 DALYESEFALVVNNQ
+153 DAPYESEFALVVNNQ
-168 LSERYENKDLSG
+168 LSKRYENKDLSG

-194 SIEKSNRPADSYL
+194 SIEESNRPADSYL

-243 GKNIFLTEIIKK
+243 GKNIFLAEIVEK

-324 VRVAGNIRNRQK
+324 VRIAGNIKNRQK
-336 REQEKAA
+336 REQDKAA
-343 KIFGQHIDQE
+343 EIFGQHIDQE
-353 YLDNNSLIVLDTGGT
+353 YLDNNSLIVLNTGGT
-368 VVKDLNGLIANQMQ
+368 VAKDLNGLIANQMQ
-382 AKYKRPALVI
+382 AKYKRPSLVV

-405 YESNVMKDFKEYI
+405 YESNVLKDFKGYI
-418 NNSGLAEFAEG
+418 IDSGLAEFAEG

-453 LDYGNAHKEYDV
+453 LDYGDAHKEYDV

-475 SDMILEIAKLEKLW
+475 SDMILEIAKLEKFW
-489 GTGLKEPLIMFKN
+489 GTGLQEPYIMFKN
-502 VIIDRTKKFLMK
+502 VVIDRTKKFLMK

-526 CIKFRAPD
+526 CIKFRAPE

-544 YTNSIV
+544 YTDSIV

-563 QTIGQIFI
+563 QTSGQIFI
-571 EDYEIVGTKVNF
+571 EDYKIVGTKVNF

>member
-33 YLNTID
+33 YLNTTD
-39 SDINSFFDLN
+39 SDINSFLDLN

-58 FKHLKSNSRILIQ
+58 FKHLKANSRILIQ

-120 YDLIIV
+120 YDLIII

-134 EKHKELKDLNID
+134 EKHKVLKDLNID
-146 CLVLDHH
+146 CLILDHH
-153 DALYESEFALVVNNQ
+153 DAPYESEFALVVNNQ
-168 LSERYENKDLSG
+168 LSERYKNKDLSG

-194 SIEKSNRPADSYL
+194 SIEKPNRPADSYL
-207 DLVAVGLVADMVDV
+207 DLVAVGLVADMMDV

-243 GKNIFLTEIIKK
+243 GKNIFLAEIVKK

-269 AFYIAPLINAVVR
+269 AFYIAPLINSVVR

-336 REQEKAA
+336 REQDKAA
-343 KIFGQHIDQE
+343 KIFEQYIDQE

-368 VVKDLNGLIANQMQ
+368 VAKDLNGLIANQMQ
-382 AKYKRPALVI
+382 AKYKRPALVV

-405 YESNVMKDFKEYI
+405 YESNIMKDFKSYVI
-418 NNSGLAEFAEG
+418 NSGLAEFAEG

-453 LDYGNAHKEYDV
+453 LDYGDAHKEYDV

-475 SDMILEIAKLEKLW
+475 SDMILEIAKLEKFW
-489 GTGLKEPLIMFKN
+489 GTGLQEPFIMFKN
-502 VIIDRTKKFLMK
+502 VVIDRTKKFLMK

-526 CIKFRAPD
+526 CIKFRAPE

-544 YTNSIV
+544 YIDSIV

-563 QTIGQIFI
+563 QINAQIFI